1 MTSDIFADGVPR
13 PAAWLGAAGVIPF
26 AAGALG
32 AWSLP
37 APWDLW
43 ALQAQVFY
51 GACILSFMGAV
62 HWGLAMADYGAP
74 PGPSWQRLGG
84 SVVPALL
91 AWGALLLTPVLGLAV
106 LILTFAGLF
115 MADLRAAKA
124 GLAPA
129 WYPRLRKP
137 LTLLVILSLG
147 ASLIRLF

>member
-1 MTSDIFADGVPR
+1 MTSKTGADSVPT
-13 PAAWLGAAGVIPF
+13 PAAWLGGAGVIPF

-32 AWSLP
+32 AWALP

-62 HWGLAMADYGAP
+62 HWGLAMADYGGV
-74 PGPSWQRLGG
+74 PGASWQRLGG

-91 AWGALLLTPVLGLAV
+91 AWGALLLTPVLGLLV
-106 LILTFAGLF
+106 LLLTFAGLF
-115 MADLRAAKA
+115 MADLRVTRA
-124 GLAPA
+124 GLAPG

-137 LTLLVILSLG
+137 LTLLVVLSLG

>member
-1 MTSDIFADGVPR
+1 MTSNAAADSVPQ
-13 PAAWLGAAGVIPF
+13 PAAWLGGAGVIPF
-26 AAGALG
+26 TAGALG
-32 AWSLP
+32 AWVLP

-62 HWGLAMADYGAP
+62 HWGLAMADYGAT
-74 PGPSWQRLGG
+74 PGASWQRLGG

-91 AWGALLLTPVLGLAV
+91 AWGALLLTPVLSLAV

-115 MADLRAAKA
+115 MADLRATKA

-137 LTLLVILSLG
+137 LTILVILSLG
-147 ASLIRLF
+147 VSLIRLF